1 MNTTTF
7 IVKVIDKINNVIV
20 IDKEIDVNSR
30 CLVYGVMIN
39 DFHFIDKTY
48 VYTLNVCATQE
59 LTRRIEQQEKE
70 ISELREM
77 IIHLQSNVS
86 G

>member
-1 MNTTTF
+1 
-7 IVKVIDKINNVIV
+7 VKVIDKINNVIV
-20 IDKEIDVNSR
+20 IDKEIDVNGR

-77 IIHLQSNVS
+77 IIHLQSNAS